1 VLQVARSGSDSIG
14 VYDGG
19 SPDIAGFEGIAR
31 WSTFPNHWPISRQ
44 GNFVLWGFDAPVEQ
58 MTDAGKLLFVN
69 LLISHKLR
77 PEAPLSQAL
86 KKQEYIQPGAVSAW
100 LSALF
105 PRNSFYFQVRKPGGI
120 SARLSWTPAER
131 PLALILNG
139 QARSLD
145 KPDDRPF
152 ARKDGV
158 SPLEVVLDV
167 PDPLALTSVDWRID
181 AHSYEKNLGDA
192 ILSYSLELSFPAS
205 RPGLQ

>member
-86 KKQEYIQPGAVSAW
+86 KKQEYIQPGAVSAG
-100 LSALF
+100 
-105 PRNSFYFQVRKPGGI
+105 PVGGLVGI
-120 SARLSWTPAER
+120 EGGVVSGVFNLES
-131 PLALILNG
+131 
-139 QARSLD
+139 S
-145 KPDDRPF
+145 
-152 ARKDGV
+152 GV
-158 SPLEVVLDV
+158 S
-167 PDPLALTSVDWRID
+167 
-181 AHSYEKNLGDA
+181 
-192 ILSYSLELSFPAS
+192 AS
-205 RPGLQ
+205 DGRPRHDERYHEA